1 MFGLNFNLYHNFALM
16 LSSKER
22 CFKSEARFVA
32 STDAV
37 VEKILAFFDHLSTPG
52 QVDISEGIP
61 LMLQGKLCICLVNLV
76 CEHSIFKNCEL
87 FSFFSHGYGYA
98 LGGYYGGYAGYYGG
112 YGGYGYGGYYG
123 LGHGYYGGVGCRNG
137 YGAAVPCALGK

>member
-61 LMLQGKLCICLVNLV
+61 LMLQGKLCIRLVNLV

-87 FSFFSHGYGYA
+87 FSFFSCNIFSVTNCLFSFFINCYHNFNTFI
-98 LGGYYGGYAGYYGG
+98 L
-112 YGGYGYGGYYG
+112 
-123 LGHGYYGGVGCRNG
+123 
-137 YGAAVPCALGK
+137 